1 MKKLLAM
8 IMAAVC
14 VLGAAVAVSA
24 EISFSE
30 TEPKDIGEFLLEYG
44 PGEEEMTEHGGNFS
58 NLATGGQ
65 SFCNKMDGWAR
76 YEFSV
81 DVDGV
86 YAFVVDYIAREGKA
100 RSIDVAIDD
109 KGNNQWV
116 DLVEAGPEDHRYAI
130 ITAELTAG
138 KHNFFIMAPTGFDDD
153 AVKSCDVYGWDLY
166 LVEEIVPETEAETV
180 AAAEEA
186 PAAPQTFDAGIVA
199 AVASL
204 VAAAG
209 YAVSKKSR

>member
-1 MKKLLAM
+1 MKKLLAVL
-8 IMAAVC
+8 MAAVC
-14 VLGAAVAVSA
+14 ILGTAIAVSA
-24 EISFSE
+24 EISFSAD
-30 TEPKDIGEFLLEYG
+30 EPADVGEFLLEYG

-58 NLATGGQ
+58 NLATGGA

-76 YEFSV
+76 YEFTV
-81 DVDGV
+81 EKDGI
-86 YAFVVDYIAREGKA
+86 YAFVVEYIAREGKA
-100 RSIDVAIDD
+100 RSIDVALDSKD
-109 KGNNQWV
+109 NNQWV
-116 DLVEAGPEDHRYAI
+116 DLLEGAADDNHFAT
-130 ITAELTAG
+130 ITYELTAG
-138 KHNFFIMAPTGFDDD
+138 THSFFIMAPTGFDDD
-153 AVKSCDVYGWDLY
+153 TVKSCDVYGWDLY